1 MFSNSAYQYAMN
13 LTPQLKKI
21 RQKKR
26 VTITQD
32 GIYRINVYQSKSV
45 VKTPKRINPTPDL
58 RLRYFDSNYAFN
70 AKQDQ
75 CSPYLPDIQS
85 NRRFKSTM
93 SRIKKSILE
102 IKGRGH
108 VKIPKIEK
116 MVKDIALSTDD

>member
-45 VKTPKRINPTPDL
+45 VKTPKRINHTPDL
-58 RLRYFDSNYAFN
+58 HLRYFDSNYAFN

-75 CSPYLPDIQS
+75 GSPYLPDIQN

-93 SRIKKSILE
+93 SRIRKSILE

-108 VKIPKIEK
+108 VKQPKIEK